1 MNLPDTIK
9 IASREVQVRIAPL
22 PDDLFGQFEP
32 DKQVITLNEKNSK
45 GAMVETFWHEVIHA
59 INDYNRLDV
68 ELAMEIAKEGNPD
81 EQAFDLEERITENFA
96 KVFLQVITDN
106 KLLALTAK

>member
-1 MNLPDTIK
+1 MTIPNTIK
-9 IASREVQVRIAPL
+9 IGSREVQVRIAPL
-22 PDDLFGQFEP
+22 PDNLFGQFDPE
-32 DKQVITLNEKNSK
+32 KQVITLNEKNSK
-45 GAMVETFWHEVIHA
+45 MAMIETFWHEIIHA

-68 ELAMEIAKEGNPD
+68 ELAMELAKEGNPD
-81 EQAFDLEERITENFA
+81 QQAFDLEERITENFA